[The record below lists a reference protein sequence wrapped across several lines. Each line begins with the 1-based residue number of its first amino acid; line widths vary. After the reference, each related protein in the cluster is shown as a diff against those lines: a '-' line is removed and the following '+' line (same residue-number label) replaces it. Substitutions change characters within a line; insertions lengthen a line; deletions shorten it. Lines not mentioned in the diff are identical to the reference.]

1 MLDSLLASHELSPQV
16 CSLFGL
22 IVEATGGMRGTGHGL
37 FHQMAHES
45 MYISYLF
52 VGTIFLL
59 ERRLFPFVHRMALSF
74 TFLLCYCMWREHALM
89 KDEMADRRIHMI
101 QAEVNFALFLAWAYS
116 WYNPKSLI
124 SYVFSLGLLVLNGT
138 WLLTAG
144 LAAYCVDLTMH
155 LVAPV
160 FVLEALFIA
169 TAIVLCTVCF
179 LEPTSYDE
187 KNGASNKYSTLTT
200 AGEVCELQEY
210 SADDD
215 EESGL
220 SIIEAVV
227 Q

>member
-1 MLDSLLASHELSPQV
+1 MH
-16 CSLFGL
+16 
-22 IVEATGGMRGTGHGL
+22 
-37 FHQMAHES
+37 
-45 MYISYLF
+45 
-52 VGTIFLL
+52 
-59 ERRLFPFVHRMALSF
+59 
-74 TFLLCYCMWREHALM
+74 LM
-89 KDEMADRRIHMI
+89 KDGMADRRIHMI

-116 WYNPKSLI
+116 SYNPKSLI

-200 AGEVCELQEY
+200 AGEECELQEY
-210 SADDD
+210 SAADDK
-215 EESGL
+215 ERGL
-220 SIIEAVV
+220 SIKAVL